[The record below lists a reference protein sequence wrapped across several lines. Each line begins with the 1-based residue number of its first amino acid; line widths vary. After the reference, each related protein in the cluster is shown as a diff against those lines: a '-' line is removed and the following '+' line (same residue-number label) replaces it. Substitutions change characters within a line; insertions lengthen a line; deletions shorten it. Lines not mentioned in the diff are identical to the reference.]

1 VKAGPVALRY
11 ATALFELARERG
23 ALDAVAADVERV
35 ARVAGDPERGAW
47 LVDAR
52 VPAAAKRER
61 IERLAADLHPLSA
74 NFLRLLSDKRRLEV
88 LGELRAAFRR
98 CLLAERNSAEGVVE
112 SPRPLSAEQMG
123 ELSKSLTGL
132 LGKRVELEARV
143 RPELLA
149 GVRVIVDNKLI
160 DQSAAGRL
168 EGLAARLRRARI
180 A

>member
-1 VKAGPVALRY
+1 MKTGSVALRY

-23 ALDAVAADVERV
+23 ALDAVAGDVERV
-35 ARVAGDPERGAW
+35 AKLAADPERGAW
-47 LVDAR
+47 LTDAR
-52 VPAAAKRER
+52 ISAAAKRER
-61 IERLAADLHPLSA
+61 LEKLAADMHPLST

-112 SPRPLSAEQMG
+112 SPRPLDGEQLSA
-123 ELSKSLTGL
+123 LSTSLGAL

-149 GVRVIVDNKLI
+149 GVRVLVDNKLL

-168 EGLAARLRRARI
+168 EGLGTKLRRARL

>member
-1 VKAGPVALRY
+1 VKSGSVALRY

-23 ALDAVAADVERV
+23 ALDAVSADVERA
-35 ARVAGDPERGAW
+35 ARVAADPERGAW

-52 VPAAAKRER
+52 ISAATKRER
-61 IERLAADLHPLSA
+61 IERLAADMHPLTA
-74 NFLRLLSDKRRLEV
+74 NFLRLLADKRRLEV
-88 LGELRAAFRR
+88 LAELRPAFRR

-112 SPRPLSAEQMG
+112 SAHPLDAEQVNA
-123 ELSKSLTGL
+123 LSSSLSGL
-132 LGKRVELEARV
+132 LGKRVELEPRV

-168 EGLAARLRRARI
+168 EGLAARLRRTRI

>member
-1 VKAGPVALRY
+1 VRAGSVALRY

-23 ALDAVAADVERV
+23 ALDAVEADIERV
-35 ARVAGDPERGAW
+35 AQAVGDAERGEW
-47 LVDAR
+47 VTDAR
-52 VPAAAKRER
+52 LSAASKRER
-61 IERLAADLHPLSA
+61 LDRLAAGLNPLTA
-74 NFLRLLSDKRRLEV
+74 NFLKLLFDKRRLEV
-88 LGELRAAFRR
+88 LLELRTAFRR

-112 SPRPLSAEQMG
+112 SPRPLDGEQ
-123 ELSKSLTGL
+123 LRAIASSLTNL

-149 GVRVIVDNKLI
+149 GVRVVVDNKLI

-168 EGLAARLRRARI
+168 EGLGTKLRRARL